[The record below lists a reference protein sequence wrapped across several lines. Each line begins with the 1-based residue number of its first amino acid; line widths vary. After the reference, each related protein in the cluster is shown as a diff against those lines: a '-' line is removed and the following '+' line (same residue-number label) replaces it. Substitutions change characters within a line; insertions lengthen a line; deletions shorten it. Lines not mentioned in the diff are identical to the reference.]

1 MNKSNTWLQYL
12 SAFILGSLAPLS
24 FAPYS
29 YWPVIF
35 ISLTGFLLLLD
46 GRTAKTGAK
55 LGFTYAMGMYAF
67 GITWIHVS
75 MDLFGGMPAVATW
88 ALMALLCAYLAIFTL
103 LVCWVAQ
110 RFKLS
115 IRYQY
120 WLLMPATWLLFD
132 WLRGHFMTGFP
143 WLWLGYSQI
152 DSPLAGFA
160 PILGVQGIT
169 LAILLVCG
177 SLVLLIKGKSW
188 LWSSA
193 LIATLFVGGGYLKT
207 QTFTQPLA
215 ITKVAL
221 VQGNIDQNLKWED
234 DQLWPSL
241 KLYYEL
247 SQIQEELDLIV
258 WPESAIAAL
267 EFTVEPYLL
276 RLNKDMNARH
286 TSLITGIIEYKK
298 PEKTYYNTLVAL
310 GDTPL
315 EHDYEQG
322 HSNRYAKH
330 HLLPIGEFVPF
341 EEWLRPLAPY
351 FDLPMSSFNRGDYV
365 QNNLLTKKNKIA
377 PAICYEIA
385 YSEQLRQNILD
396 DTSMILTVSNDAWF
410 GDSNG
415 PHQHLEIAQMRALE
429 FARPVL
435 RATNTGI
442 TAFID
447 HHGVITS
454 RAEQFKTQVITQD
467 VVPMTGQTP
476 YGRFGSWPLII
487 WVGGI
492 MAFALWHQW
501 RQPARDNFSHL

>member
-1 MNKSNTWLQYL
+1 MNKSNPWLQYL
-12 SAFILGSLAPLS
+12 CAFLLGSIAPLA

-29 YWPVIF
+29 LWPVIF
-35 ISLTGFLLLLD
+35 VSLTVFLFLID
-46 GRTAKTGAK
+46 GRSAKMGAK
-55 LGFTYAMGMYAF
+55 LGFSYAMGMYAF

-103 LVCWVAQ
+103 LTGYVAQ
-110 RFKLS
+110 RFKVSLKW
-115 IRYQY
+115 QY
-120 WLLMPATWLLFD
+120 WLLMPVTWLIFD

-160 PILGVQGIT
+160 PIFGVQGIT
-169 LAILLVCG
+169 LAILLICG
-177 SLVLLIKGKSW
+177 SLVIAIKSKTW
-188 LWSSA
+188 LWPAS
-193 LIATLFVGGGYLKT
+193 LIAALFAVGGYLNN
-207 QTFTQPLA
+207 QTFTQPLPVA
-215 ITKVAL
+215 KVAL
-221 VQGNIDQNLKWED
+221 VQGNIDQNLKWQDE
-234 DQLWPSL
+234 QLWPSL

-247 SQIQEELDLIV
+247 SQIQEPLDLII

-267 EFTVEPYLL
+267 ELNVEPYLV
-276 RLNKDMNARH
+276 RLNQDMNDRG
-286 TSLITGIIEYKK
+286 TSLITGIIEYRKA
-298 PEKTYYNTLVAL
+298 EKTYYNTLIAL

-315 EHDYEQG
+315 EHDYEPN
-322 HSNRYAKH
+322 HINRYAKH

-341 EEWLRPLAPY
+341 EDWLRPLAPY

-365 QNNLLTKKNKIA
+365 QSNLLTKKNKIA

-429 FARPVL
+429 FGRPVL

-447 HHGVITS
+447 HHGNITS
-454 RAEQFKTQVITQD
+454 RADQFKTQVITQD

-476 YGRFGSWPLII
+476 YGRIGSWPLIVWVCSIFSLCI
-487 WVGGI
+487 WRHFRVEQKISG
-492 MAFALWHQW
+492 
-501 RQPARDNFSHL
+501 